1 MHVLLT
7 GLSGSGKSSVA
18 ARVGEILARPVVD
31 LDARIEA
38 EEGKTIAA
46 IFQERGEAAF
56 RALELAALGDLV
68 TEPDSVVAL
77 GGGAICNEEGYA
89 AAQRLGTLVWLSV
102 PASVAADRLAK
113 DSARPLLADAAGRR
127 RTLETMLRLRVE
139 HYARAE
145 IVVDATATVDVV
157 AREIAAAVSAPVFV
171 HVVRSHTNSYPVRIH
186 AGSPQALAREIAAV
200 AGASRIVLVCDRHVL
215 PRVEDVCAGLT
226 KASVIAVD
234 AGEPLKQLSGVE
246 ALALALEAKGCD
258 RDTVLVA
265 IGGGSL
271 GDAVGFV
278 ASVYRRGVRWVSVP
292 TTLLSM
298 VDSSLGGKTGVNLG
312 HAKNLLGAFY
322 PPIAVLTQT
331 SWLGTLDAREVRSGL
346 AEMLKVAATHDANY
360 FERLT
365 KLDTQRFD
373 AAAPVVIEAIAR
385 AVGIKAK
392 VVSEDEFE
400 RGERKVLNFGHT
412 FGHAF
417 ESAAELRDLRHG
429 EAVALGMVAETEYA
443 ASLGRA
449 DSEVLAALTFAMQTL
464 GFSQNW
470 RPLAMRAKQYV
481 ASDKKRHENQVRMP
495 VVPRLGRFEWLDADV
510 RELEA
515 FLDVEGARV

>member
-1 MHVLLT
+1 
-7 GLSGSGKSSVA
+7 
-18 ARVGEILARPVVD
+18 
-31 LDARIEA
+31 
-38 EEGKTIAA
+38 
-46 IFQERGEAAF
+46 
-56 RALELAALGDLV
+56 
-68 TEPDSVVAL
+68 
-77 GGGAICNEEGYA
+77 
-89 AAQRLGTLVWLSV
+89 
-102 PASVAADRLAK
+102 
-113 DSARPLLADAAGRR
+113 
-127 RTLETMLRLRVE
+127 
-139 HYARAE
+139 
-145 IVVDATATVDVV
+145 VDASREPEAV
-157 AREIAAAVSAPVFV
+157 AREIAERAREPSIV
-171 HVVRSHTNSYPVRIH
+171 HVVRSHRGSYPVRVRH
-186 AGSPQALAREIAAV
+186 GGADALATEIAAL
-200 AGASRIVLVCDRHVL
+200 APTSKCVLVCDRNVL
-215 PRVEDVCAGLT
+215 DRSEEIAARLSR
-226 KASVIAVD
+226 AHVIAVD
-234 AGEPLKQLSGVE
+234 AGEALKQLVGVE

-278 ASVYRRGVRWVSVP
+278 ASVYRRGVRWLSVP

-322 PPIAVLTQT
+322 PPMAVLTHT
-331 SWLGTLDAREVRSGL
+331 SWLGSLDAREVRSGL

-365 KLDTQRFD
+365 QLDPRRFD
-373 AAAPVVIEAIAR
+373 ASAPQVIEAIAR
-385 AVGIKAK
+385 AVGIKAR

-400 RGERKVLNFGHT
+400 RDLRKVLNFGHT

-443 ASLGRA
+443 AARGKVSA
-449 DSEVLAALTFAMQTL
+449 EVLAALTFAMQTL
-464 GFSQNW
+464 GFEQNW
-470 RPLAMRAKQYV
+470 RPLAARAKQYV
-481 ASDKKRHENQVRMP
+481 ASDKKRQHGQVRMP

-515 FLDVEGARV
+515 FLEEGARV